1 MAGEWGEARDF
12 FSGLDFKLRNK
23 MSAGMHLFANRS
35 LFREPGDFWQH
46 LSASYSKRNAII
58 HRGEN
63 ATEDEGTKA
72 IDVARQ
78 IVQIMGEV

>member
-1 MAGEWGEARDF
+1 
-12 FSGLDFKLRNK
+12 LDFKLRNK
-23 MSAGMHLFANRS
+23 MSAGMYLVANRS
-35 LFREPGDFWQH
+35 LFREPDGFWKR

-63 ATEDEGTKA
+63 ATEDEATQA
-72 IDVARQ
+72 LAVARR